1 LQFSLPTCPH
11 AKHKYSLQASISTPS
26 LRLSQFHDGKKTM
39 TAAYHKEILIGLNED
54 SVRARK
60 LRIKSTMPMKTTSR
74 VHVVTNSTVEK
85 TVADKRYEDFHG
97 STRNDMLSLVTLPSY
112 DLMWNLT
119 LKDKIGVYNHGE
131 GTRRISTAEATYMF
145 T

>member
-1 LQFSLPTCPH
+1 
-11 AKHKYSLQASISTPS
+11 
-26 LRLSQFHDGKKTM
+26 M

-112 DLMWNLT
+112 DFMWNLT

-131 GTRRISTAEATYMF
+131 GNRRISTAEATYIF